1 MQSNPIQMIQAFN
14 DFKRNFTGNPEQ
26 EVRKLVASGRIN
38 QQQLNQLQNMA
49 TQFQNMMNNF
59 R

>member
-1 MQSNPIQMIQAFN
+1 MQMIQAFN
-14 DFKRNFTGNPEQ
+14 NFRQSFTGDPEQ
-26 EVRKLVASGRIN
+26 EVRKLVSSGKIS

-49 TQFQNMMNNF
+49 TQFQKMFNI